1 MRFYFMLGLVLV
13 TSVCGITAECGVNK
27 SVNTSAANFYAFCE
41 TSLVQKREVRRL
53 RTYCG
58 TNSHNSLVQK
68 REVRRLRTY
77 CGTNSHNRR
86 AEDQPEVSF
95 FQNNFFNS
103 GYSRPNSFRLP
114 RRGSGSSISLKY
126 VGITRS
132 FATRSLGIPNLLK
145 CISKAQPEPERSRSL
160 VIRKHSSEAGAM
172 LMKTESAG
180 AGATSFLQ
188 ELRSPGLSCEILELF
203 FRIKPTK

>member
-1 MRFYFMLGLVLV
+1 VRPITLIEIGRRGEIRGSVLPGIKVTMRFYFMLGLVLV

-41 TSLVQKREVRRL
+41 T
-53 RTYCG
+53 
-58 TNSHNSLVQK
+58 SLVQK

-180 AGATSFLQ
+180 AEPLHFYKSSAALV
-188 ELRSPGLSCEILELF
+188 
-203 FRIKPTK
+203 